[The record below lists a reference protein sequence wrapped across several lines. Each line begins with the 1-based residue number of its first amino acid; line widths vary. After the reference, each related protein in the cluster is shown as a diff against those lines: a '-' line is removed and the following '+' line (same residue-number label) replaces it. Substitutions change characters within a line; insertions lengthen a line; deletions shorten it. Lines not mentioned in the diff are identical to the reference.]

1 MEIPHELVNAIV
13 RGDAVLFIG
22 AGLSIDAGLP
32 GWNELLEPLANSI
45 SLPMALRADPLKVAQ
60 YYQNKRG
67 RNALLNHPCFQLSQ
81 FCFNRFRLDRNQVSG
96 LVKQAQPGGFLAEI
110 FAGPWAQPQL

>member
-22 AGLSIDAGLP
+22 AGLSVGAGLP

-45 SLPMALRADPLKVAQ
+45 SLPINLRIDTLKIAQ

-67 RNALLNHPCFQLSQ
+67 RNTLLNHVREKTDTTGKAPTQIH
-81 FCFNRFRLDRNQVSG
+81 RRLTNLGIHTWFTSNYD
-96 LVKQAQPGGFLAEI
+96 
-110 FAGPWAQPQL
+110 